1 VVHILLSHQLHN
13 LKHNKDEREYQHQFF
28 QQNHT
33 IPQYG
38 RIELYL
44 KGIMDKQNLTRN
56 AVARAID
63 TRFEVVNKWY
73 NIQFNTSILWDRIG
87 YILHQNYHLLN

>member
-1 VVHILLSHQLHN
+1 M
-13 LKHNKDEREYQHQFF
+13 
-28 QQNHT
+28 QNITYT

-44 KGIMDKQNLTRN
+44 KEIMDKQNLTRN

-73 NIQFNTSILWDRIG
+73 NDYADKLAKQALE
-87 YILHQNYHLLN
+87 LE